1 VDEAADGVMV
11 DTLVEVEAEDE
22 EVTMAAIEAE
32 AAFVVATEEIFVV
45 VTEEVS
51 EAVTEE
57 VSEAVIEE
65 DSVEEIEAVAFVVG
79 EEGLKDLRFSGKCNQ
94 YPELGSYLM

>member
-11 DTLVEVEAEDE
+11 ETLEEVEAEE
-22 EVTMAAIEAE
+22 GEVTMAAIEVE
-32 AAFVVATEEIFVV
+32 ASFVVATEEVFVV

-51 EAVTEE
+51 EAVT
-57 VSEAVIEE
+57 EE

-94 YPELGSYLM
+94 YPELGSSLM